1 MESCVQ
7 HLSCSQMLQLFLLSL
22 CVCVCDV
29 IETRREVG
37 QASTTVACANASTY
51 QSPRINMSMQECIC
65 MLACALTCLKGGCVS
80 GHAALRVFVDCVS
93 RRWVGVCIPA
103 CMLAYVFT
111 EYKVRRIHNMEMMSA
126 KTNPRSWAYSSE
138 TVCICD
144 GQVLQDCRWRSS
156 ISWLFHQGH
165 QNHPF
170 WNESP
175 WSHLICHFQF
185 WTCFFFFSGVCF
197 ATTCKTW
204 LPTLK
209 LCHIFLVEASWRVF
223 KKERERE
230 KTESA

>member
-1 MESCVQ
+1 MHPPIS
-7 HLSCSQMLQLFLLSL
+7 LL
-22 CVCVCDV
+22 
-29 IETRREVG
+29 
-37 QASTTVACANASTY
+37 ASTCQCRNAFACWRVHSLV
-51 QSPRINMSMQECIC
+51 SR
-65 MLACALTCLKGGCVS
+65 GGCVS

-185 WTCFFFFSGVCF
+185 WTCFFFCGVCF

-223 KKERERE
+223 KKERERKQKAHKNFNIIKPDLIQLIYSE
-230 KTESA
+230 ISVSILTLKSSLHLSQGHVVHKSLY